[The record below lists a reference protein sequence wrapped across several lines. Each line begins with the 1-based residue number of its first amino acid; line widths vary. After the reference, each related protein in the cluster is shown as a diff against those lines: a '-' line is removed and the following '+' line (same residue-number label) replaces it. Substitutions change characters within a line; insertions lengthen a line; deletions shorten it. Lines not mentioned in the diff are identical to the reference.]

1 MHLVV
6 KPFQLYELLN
16 GFLKIWIY
24 FCIVLSKLL
33 LKLCLAT
40 HNMCGCFVLMNLANI
55 ALLPWEKSII
65 VYVLLAL
72 NCARLGALRYWL
84 DYDSKHVQIY
94 MFSQGWNNH
103 AASSRYAA
111 IHAIHHVQSQK
122 PAVAP
127 WLFESLTLGLV
138 NGDTEQYI
146 RASWPHTSLVFQH
159 MSLRLSTLNFDLS
172 RNVKVDKI

>member
-6 KPFQLYELLN
+6 RPFQLNELLN
-16 GFLKIWIY
+16 GFLNNGCSQVGWHKYEFISV
-24 FCIVLSKLL
+24 VLSKLL

-40 HNMCGCFVLMNLANI
+40 HNMCGCFVLMNIANI

-94 MFSQGWNNH
+94 MFSQG
-103 AASSRYAA
+103 
-111 IHAIHHVQSQK
+111 
-122 PAVAP
+122 
-127 WLFESLTLGLV
+127 
-138 NGDTEQYI
+138 
-146 RASWPHTSLVFQH
+146 
-159 MSLRLSTLNFDLS
+159 
-172 RNVKVDKI
+172 